1 MSFYNENQ
9 PALAAAAATLVNLN
23 GELKDIEATMSTFI
37 EYCPIVVRGLESLSQ
52 LHPFIGI
59 ATKAFSLVI
68 TMDLTR
74 RNNNWKVIALK
85 MQIQDTMMIL
95 FELRHV
101 KDPDQEDPD
110 GNTMENRM
118 GTLVKKIAEDITEVG
133 SACDHYIKKSFVAK
147 TLKSSKYE
155 ARLAAYGDIFAE
167 HHKKLKLALSIHTVL
182 GVDSANTKLDTLS
195 LQMEHVQVAMAALL
209 QKLDTSREND
219 LKDFIDMHGGPKAC
233 LQDDQLVQMLINIS
247 GEGISAITSIST
259 GDNAKNLE
267 AARKKLSEDYHE
279 DLDKAFQMNRKLFE
293 RKMHMQEKQMQTFI
307 KDSFHSEGL
316 IIVSALKAGAH
327 DRIIDADM
335 QALWKENAGDWKGS
349 VEARHFVLALQDF
362 YIENLTG
369 LSRVASPIT
378 PTSIASSN
386 WPVVALPKD
395 DRWALKYINISKV
408 QPILEAIDDDGTGF
422 ISIKEVNTFAL
433 SKPKGWSLPVWIA
446 YWATGWHVVIAQY
459 KDKIHAVIHEMFKVI
474 DYNTRTV
481 LPNNKRNL
489 PANRSKIDQYLK
501 FGMFYRIDLLLRSLR
516 PLGNNNINDVRLE
529 QIIDTY
535 SSSEE
540 KRLEENLERVA
551 YDIDTP
557 ATVAL
562 VTGPGRIERFILP
575 LIYLLLR
582 RHLKAFYLARTHI
595 LDEREFWD
603 YTMSLCNVFAMLDDR
618 ISGLAAIFQQTV
630 PDVLKRLGNFAFGLL
645 QLSYDDDC
653 IQDRSKSSLRPW
665 NEEEQRTAANFEGDS
680 GETIVQIPLDILK
693 YGVRDEMESQI
704 YQHSMATFHPQDYIP
719 NHSLSGY
726 WAGHILAH
734 DSKGFY
740 SVQGLIQIFIMDI
753 DSDRKITGVAEAY
766 RGLMNVSG
774 SISLDNKLTLI
785 LTFEN
790 WEAAFTCEGQYDPKL
805 ETLSG
810 KASSTDEE
818 TENNRASGETN
829 TFFFTR
835 TPAFAWRFHSVLD
848 QRSNSAR
855 ERWLFAIGAVLDQVQ
870 RTQYSWNYLK
880 SRNIE
885 RRRFLAL
892 VLRREVAQSL
902 SPANP
907 LKKDE
912 RLEFRLLI
920 AKLHPTDARFYYS
933 LIPSLANV
941 EFITH
946 LGIECDG
953 CHRGI
958 IERRFI
964 CLTCI
969 EPNFSN
975 TLDLCSGCRDKA
987 VRRDSF
993 SHTLNHAMLKVDSVI
1008 HDGELA
1014 WAIPKAQSIAAR
1026 IRELLWS
1033 KYNQTLPEGS
1043 SSKVEKIKRAEMHC
1057 CCCSKEVHAPC
1068 WICLHCPRD
1077 TYICDTCETAMN
1089 PVDPKG
1095 PGKLHKHKHHLI
1107 RIPKT
1112 IKPADLPTV
1121 DARLLTLEEKLAAV
1135 EVRLETFE
1143 NRFSKLENMLQQV
1156 LDNRG
1161 S

>member
-1 MSFYNENQ
+1 MPSGFPVHYLELLQDLFLYIFTIPAVELSVAPGKSQATDWTHLKEERSLELEETCRIDKPLPKIFITESQAPDPDDENAQRQQVLNQAWRMNDTLRKDELSKSQQRADTTSEKFLDAITRPQSSYDSMMLFYNENQ

-95 FELRHV
+95 FDSVAFRLRHV
-101 KDPDQEDPD
+101 KDPDQKDPA

-118 GTLVKKIAEDITEVG
+118 GTLVKKIAEDITEVR

-155 ARLAAYGDIFAE
+155 ACLAAYGDIFAE
-167 HHKKLKLALSIHTVL
+167 YYKKLKLALSIHTAV

-195 LQMEHVQVAMAALL
+195 LQMEHIQVAMAALL
-209 QKLDTSREND
+209 QKLDTSREKD
-219 LKDFIDMHGGPKAC
+219 LKDFIDIHGGPKAC

-247 GEGISAITSIST
+247 GE
-259 GDNAKNLE
+259 
-267 AARKKLSEDYHE
+267 
-279 DLDKAFQMNRKLFE
+279 
-293 RKMHMQEKQMQTFI
+293 
-307 KDSFHSEGL
+307 
-316 IIVSALKAGAH
+316 VSALKAGAH
-327 DRIIDADM
+327 DQIIDA
-335 QALWKENAGDWKGS
+335 DWKGS

-386 WPVVALPKD
+386 WPV
-395 DRWALKYINISKV
+395 ALKYINISKA
-408 QPILEAIDDDGTGF
+408 QPILKAIDDDGTGF

-446 YWATGWHVVIAQY
+446 YWATGWHVVIARY

-474 DYNTRTV
+474 DYNTHTV
-481 LPNNKRNL
+481 LPNNKYNL
-489 PANRSKIDQYLK
+489 PANCSKIDQYLK
-501 FGMFYRIDLLLRSLR
+501 FGMFYRIDLLLCSLR

-540 KRLEENLERVA
+540 KRLEENLECVA

-557 ATVAL
+557 ATVTL
-562 VTGPGRIERFILP
+562 VTGPERIERFILP

-595 LDEREFWD
+595 LDEQEFWD
-603 YTMSLCNVFAMLDDR
+603 YTISLCNVFAMLDDR
-618 ISGLAAIFQQTV
+618 ISGLA
-630 PDVLKRLGNFAFGLL
+630 
-645 QLSYDDDC
+645 
-653 IQDRSKSSLRPW
+653 
-665 NEEEQRTAANFEGDS
+665 
-680 GETIVQIPLDILK
+680 
-693 YGVRDEMESQI
+693 
-704 YQHSMATFHPQDYIP
+704 
-719 NHSLSGY
+719 
-726 WAGHILAH
+726 
-734 DSKGFY
+734 
-740 SVQGLIQIFIMDI
+740 
-753 DSDRKITGVAEAY
+753 DRKITGVAEAY
-766 RGLMNVSG
+766 RELMNVSG

-818 TENNRASGETN
+818 TENSDENNNRREQKNSNAVDEDELEANKEGEHHTNQAGDRASGETN

-835 TPAFAWRFHSVLD
+835 TPTFAWHFHSVLD

-855 ERWLFAIGAVLDQVQ
+855 ECWIFAIGAVLDQVQ
-870 RTQYSWNYLK
+870 RTQCFWNYLK

-885 RRRFLAL
+885 RRHFLAL
-892 VLRREVAQSL
+892 VLCREVAQSL

-912 RLEFRLLI
+912 RLEFCLLI

-941 EFITH
+941 ELITH
-946 LGIECDG
+946 LCIYYWQVDLEFF
-953 CHRGI
+953 
-958 IERRFI
+958 EV
-964 CLTCI
+964 CLFRN
-969 EPNFSN
+969 P
-975 TLDLCSGCRDKA
+975 TLTTIFHPGQYTVESG
-987 VRRDSF
+987 
-993 SHTLNHAMLKVDSVI
+993 KVF
-1008 HDGELA
+1008 
-1014 WAIPKAQSIAAR
+1014 
-1026 IRELLWS
+1026 
-1033 KYNQTLPEGS
+1033 QTILHVYKNKVGN
-1043 SSKVEKIKRAEMHC
+1043 KVEQHWVVMKALSLESLEQYHVLSPKSVLNQCILPRIKPVLAILVNHWSTSFM
-1057 CCCSKEVHAPC
+1057 SKEE
-1068 WICLHCPRD
+1068 RS
-1077 TYICDTCETAMN
+1077 
-1089 PVDPKG
+1089 PK
-1095 PGKLHKHKHHLI
+1095 
-1107 RIPKT
+1107 
-1112 IKPADLPTV
+1112 
-1121 DARLLTLEEKLAAV
+1121 
-1135 EVRLETFE
+1135 
-1143 NRFSKLENMLQQV
+1143 
-1156 LDNRG
+1156 
-1161 S
+1161 

>member
-1 MSFYNENQ
+1 
-9 PALAAAAATLVNLN
+9 
-23 GELKDIEATMSTFI
+23 
-37 EYCPIVVRGLESLSQ
+37 
-52 LHPFIGI
+52 
-59 ATKAFSLVI
+59 
-68 TMDLTR
+68 
-74 RNNNWKVIALK
+74 

-95 FELRHV
+95 FDSVAFRLCHV
-101 KDPDQEDPD
+101 KDPDQKDPA

-155 ARLAAYGDIFAE
+155 ACLAAYGDIFAE
-167 HHKKLKLALSIHTVL
+167 YHKKLKLALSIHTAV

-209 QKLDTSREND
+209 QKLDTSREKD
-219 LKDFIDMHGGPKAC
+219 LKDFIDIHGGPKAC

-327 DRIIDADM
+327 DQIIDA
-335 QALWKENAGDWKGS
+335 DWKGS

-386 WPVVALPKD
+386 WPV
-395 DRWALKYINISKV
+395 ALKYINISKA

-446 YWATGWHVVIAQY
+446 YWATGWH
-459 KDKIHAVIHEMFKVI
+459 
-474 DYNTRTV
+474 
-481 LPNNKRNL
+481 
-489 PANRSKIDQYLK
+489 
-501 FGMFYRIDLLLRSLR
+501 

-557 ATVAL
+557 ATAWQVE
-562 VTGPGRIERFILP
+562 TISCFDIISIELTARA
-575 LIYLLLR
+575 YL
-582 RHLKAFYLARTHI
+582 
-595 LDEREFWD
+595 
-603 YTMSLCNVFAMLDDR
+603 
-618 ISGLAAIFQQTV
+618 AIFQQTV

-653 IQDRSKSSLRPW
+653 IQDRSKSSLHPW
-665 NEEEQRTAANFEGDS
+665 NEEEQRTVANFEGNSRD
-680 GETIVQIPLDILK
+680 TIVQIPLDILK
-693 YGVRDEMESQI
+693 YGVQDEMESQI

-719 NHSLSGY
+719 NHN
-726 WAGHILAH
+726 
-734 DSKGFY
+734 
-740 SVQGLIQIFIMDI
+740 
-753 DSDRKITGVAEAY
+753 RKITGVAEAY

-790 WEAAFTCEGQYDPKL
+790 WEAAFTCEGQYDLKL

-810 KASSTDEE
+810 KASFTDEE
-818 TENNRASGETN
+818 TENSDENNNGRKQKNSNAVDEDKLEANKEGEHHTNQAGDRASGETN

-835 TPAFAWRFHSVLD
+835 TLTFAWHFHSVLD

-855 ERWLFAIGAVLDQVQ
+855 ECWIFAIGAVLDQVQ
-870 RTQYSWNYLK
+870 RTQCFWNYLK

-885 RRRFLAL
+885 RRHFLAL
-892 VLRREVAQSL
+892 VLCRKVAQSL

-946 LGIECDG
+946 L
-953 CHRGI
+953 
-958 IERRFI
+958 
-964 CLTCI
+964 
-969 EPNFSN
+969 
-975 TLDLCSGCRDKA
+975 
-987 VRRDSF
+987 
-993 SHTLNHAMLKVDSVI
+993 
-1008 HDGELA
+1008 
-1014 WAIPKAQSIAAR
+1014 
-1026 IRELLWS
+1026 
-1033 KYNQTLPEGS
+1033 
-1043 SSKVEKIKRAEMHC
+1043 
-1057 CCCSKEVHAPC
+1057 
-1068 WICLHCPRD
+1068 
-1077 TYICDTCETAMN
+1077 
-1089 PVDPKG
+1089 
-1095 PGKLHKHKHHLI
+1095 
-1107 RIPKT
+1107 
-1112 IKPADLPTV
+1112 
-1121 DARLLTLEEKLAAV
+1121 
-1135 EVRLETFE
+1135 
-1143 NRFSKLENMLQQV
+1143 
-1156 LDNRG
+1156 
-1161 S
+1161 